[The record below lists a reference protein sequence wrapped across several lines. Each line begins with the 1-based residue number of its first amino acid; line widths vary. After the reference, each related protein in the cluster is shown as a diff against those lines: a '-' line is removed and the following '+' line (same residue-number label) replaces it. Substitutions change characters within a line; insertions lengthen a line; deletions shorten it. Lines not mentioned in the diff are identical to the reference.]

1 MVNRAIRELIF
12 ESEITYRQVAAA
24 IGISHEH
31 LSRLLS
37 KELNDRNRERILTAI
52 EQVRTTRNA

>member
-1 MVNRAIRELIF
+1 MVNKAIRELIF
-12 ESEITYRQVAAA
+12 ESEITYRQVAAV

-37 KELNDRNRERILTAI
+37 KELDDRNRERILTAI
-52 EQVRTTRNA
+52 EQVRTAKSA

>member
-1 MVNRAIRELIF
+1 MVNKTIRELIF
-12 ESEITYRQVAAA
+12 ESEITYRQVAAV

-37 KELNDRNRERILTAI
+37 KELDDRNRDKIMAAI
-52 EQVRTTRNA
+52 EQIRAAKSA

>member
-1 MVNRAIRELIF
+1 MVNKTIRELIF
-12 ESEITYRQVAAA
+12 ESEITYRQVAAV

-37 KELNDRNRERILTAI
+37 KELDERNRDKIMAAI
-52 EQVRTTRNA
+52 EQIRTAKNA

>member
-1 MVNRAIRELIF
+1 MVNKQIRELIF
-12 ESEITYRQVAAA
+12 ESEITYRQVAAV

-37 KELNDRNRERILTAI
+37 KELNDRNRERILNAV
-52 EQVRTTRNA
+52 EQVRTAKSA